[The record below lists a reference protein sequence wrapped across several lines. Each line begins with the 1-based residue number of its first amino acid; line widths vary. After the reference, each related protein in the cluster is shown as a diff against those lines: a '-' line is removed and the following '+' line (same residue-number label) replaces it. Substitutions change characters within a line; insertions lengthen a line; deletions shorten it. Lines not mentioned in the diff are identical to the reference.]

1 MDFVMIPGQA
11 PGLATPPAP
20 APAQDLVNGFM
31 SQALTAV
38 LARVLAL
45 RPSDM
50 RKVLEVALH

>member
-1 MDFVMIPGQA
+1 MIPGQA
-11 PGLATPPAP
+11 PGLATPP

>member
-1 MDFVMIPGQA
+1 MIPGQA